1 MDGDVFQL
9 GWCPLGFS
17 RPRSQVHFCAD
28 LDEAARLAA
37 GLVRSDGGGRWRV
50 YGTVSVPAGAGSV
63 KLERGAL
70 LAKGVERPPAAS
82 GAPGVRLS
90 VGRPS

>member
-1 MDGDVFQL
+1 ML
-9 GWCPLGFS
+9 GWRPLGS
-17 RPRSQVHFCAD
+17 RKRRWQVHVCAD

-63 KLERGAL
+63 KLDRGPV
-70 LAKGVERPPAAS
+70 LADGVERLPVHPDAR
-82 GAPGVRLS
+82 V
-90 VGRPS
+90 VG